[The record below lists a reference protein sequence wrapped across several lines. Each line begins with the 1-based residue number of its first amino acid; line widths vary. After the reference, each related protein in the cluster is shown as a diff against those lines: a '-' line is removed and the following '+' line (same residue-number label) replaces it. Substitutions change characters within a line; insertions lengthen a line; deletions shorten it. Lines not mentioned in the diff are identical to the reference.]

1 MDIYMLVNNVNSF
14 ENTNKLNFNAK
25 LTLKHRL
32 NIVDSRKYGLHFS
45 NNNPILTKNFVDN
58 YTQRVSKLGNNKDT
72 VEIIVQ
78 PYAGMENFLRDDYT
92 IDVIVVRNNEKYQKA
107 KGLLLCPDIKE
118 SLPGFLEDEYK
129 WLVSWF
135 KNKNGMEK

>member
-1 MDIYMLVNNVNSF
+1 MQVNNINSF

-32 NIVDSRKYGLHFS
+32 NIVDSKKCGLHFS
-45 NNNPILTKNFVDN
+45 NNNPILTKDFVDK
-58 YTQRVSKLGNNKDT
+58 YTQSVSKLGNNKDT

-78 PYAGMENFLRDDYT
+78 PYTGMEKFLIDDYT
-92 IDVIVVRNNEKYQKA
+92 IDVIVVRNDEKYQKA

-118 SLPGFLEDEYK
+118 SLPSILEDEYK

-135 KNKNGMEK
+135 KNKNGMEKYNK